1 MDFKLSVEFD
11 LPDSEQDG
19 YFRRRDHFKAISLC
33 SRTTERFFVLS
44 KSLTDTRGK
53 EKVDQKEIQQLPS
66 LVP

>member
-19 YFRRRDHFKAISLC
+19 YFRRSEHFKDISLC